1 MAHQAKAVAET
12 FYRKYGVYPIGGGE
26 EKPKDQVKEK
36 ITVDGKEIE
45 VTKEELIELAQKGKD
60 YTKKS
65 QALAEDKKSLE
76 VREKEV
82 EGLKVIVDEMA
93 TNPILKRELNKTY
106 DDVKAGKISE
116 KEGEKKS
123 QKIIDEW
130 IGDTVDKDD
139 RKAYGDLRIAIKEE
153 TKEAIRLAVEEAT
166 KPLKEEVSLLRNTS
180 TISLSNKVEQDL
192 QKLEDEL
199 GKEFIDK
206 HHKEIKSLAI
216 KYPNQSV
223 KKLLY
228 HMADDTA
235 LEDALVARAEKRKQK
250 ELERKKRGSS
260 TGGEEIV
267 TPKSKY
273 IYNKAGGVTP
283 ESIVQRVK
291 ERAGMA

>member
-60 YTKKS
+60 YTNKTKT
-65 QALAEDKKSLE
+65 LADEKKSLE
-76 VREKEV
+76 DRETKIK
-82 EGLKVIVDEMA
+82 GLETIVDEME
-93 TNPILKRELNKTY
+93 TNPKLKEALNKTY
-106 DDVKAGKISE
+106 SDVKSGKISKVE
-116 KEGEKKS
+116 
-123 QKIIDEW
+123 
-130 IGDTVDKDD
+130 GDTRSLNIVDKWIDKAENSED
-139 RKAYGDLRIAIKEE
+139 REAYKELRLAIGEE
-153 TKEAIRLAVEEAT
+153 TKELIREAIEIAT
-166 KPLKEEVSLLRNTS
+166 KPLKDEVSLLRNTS
-180 TISLSNKVEQDL
+180 TIGLTNKIEGDL

-206 HHKEIKSLAI
+206 HRKEIKSLAI

-235 LEDALVARAEKRKQK
+235 LEDALVARADKRKK
-250 ELERKKRGSS
+250 LELERKKRGSS

-273 IYNKAGGVTP
+273 EYDKAGKVTT
-283 ESIVQRVK
+283 ESIVKRAK
-291 ERAGMA
+291 ERLGMT